1 MSKKHLVL
9 KCLAPDFTAYG
20 GFRWPSEVGAKVV
33 APDWQPTE
41 ECGKGLHGWLNGEG
55 DSSVADHFHTSDAKW
70 LVLEVPS
77 FVELSGKVKFKSA
90 KILHV
95 GSRGECAR
103 YIWERTKAPRILGL
117 ELIGGYRSTLTGGDD
132 STLTGGS
139 YSTLTGGD
147 RSTLTGGDRSTLT
160 GGDDSTLTGGDR
172 STLTGGS
179 YSTLTGGDGSELRIR
194 YYDSRWRT
202 AIAYVGENGIE
213 AGVAYKLNDNHEFV
227 RAN

>member
-20 GFRWPSEVGAKVV
+20 GFQWPSEVGAEVV
-33 APDWQPTE
+33 APDWKPTK

-55 DSSVADHFHTSDAKW
+55 HSSVADHFHTTGAKW
-70 LVLEVPS
+70 LVLEVAS
-77 FVELSGKVKFKSA
+77 FIELSDKVKFKSA
-90 KILHV
+90 KILHI

-132 STLTGGS
+132 
-139 YSTLTGGD
+139 
-147 RSTLTGGDRSTLT
+147 
-160 GGDDSTLTGGDR
+160 
-172 STLTGGS
+172 
-179 YSTLTGGDGSELRIR
+179 SELRIR

>member
-9 KCLAPDFTAYG
+9 KCLAPGFTAYG
-20 GFRWPSEVGAKVV
+20 GFQWPSEVGAEVV

-117 ELIGGYRSTLTGGDD
+117 ELIGGDHSTLTGGYRSTLTGGYRSTLTGGDD
-132 STLTGGS
+132 
-139 YSTLTGGD
+139 
-147 RSTLTGGDRSTLT
+147 
-160 GGDDSTLTGGDR
+160 
-172 STLTGGS
+172 
-179 YSTLTGGDGSELRIR
+179 SELRIR